1 MTHDPLPETERGQAM
16 RHLKHLFLHLIPR
29 THRTRVG
36 RNGREHFI
44 VWRQW
49 LNRVWNVDDITV
61 A

>member
-1 MTHDPLPETERGQAM
+1 M
-16 RHLKHLFLHLIPR
+16 KHLLTHLIPR
-29 THRTRVG
+29 THRARVG
-36 RNGREHFI
+36 RNDAEHFI